1 MTALAVQLD
10 TQIVTTRFAA
20 ALRAAF
26 GETKAA
32 AKNVARAANSNLR
45 AAENWLAGRNAPDA
59 VHMLRLMATV
69 PEFAAEV
76 RKLTGMASDMD
87 PEFERD
93 LSRLFTQWQRVRAA
107 E

>member
-1 MTALAVQLD
+1 MTALAVELD
-10 TQIVTTRFAA
+10 TQIVTMRFAA
-20 ALRAAF
+20 ALRSAF
-26 GETKAA
+26 GDTKAA

-76 RKLTGMASDMD
+76 RRLTGMQSDMD
-87 PEFERD
+87 PEFSRD
-93 LSRLFTQWQRVRAA
+93 LSRLFEQWQRMRAGQ
-107 E
+107 